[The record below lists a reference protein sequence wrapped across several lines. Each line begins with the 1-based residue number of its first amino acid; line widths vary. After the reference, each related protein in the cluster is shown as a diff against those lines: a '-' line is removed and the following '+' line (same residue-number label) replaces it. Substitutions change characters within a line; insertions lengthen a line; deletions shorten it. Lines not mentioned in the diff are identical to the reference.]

1 MTLQQLRYFTKMAGI
16 LHYTQAAEQ
25 LNVSQPSLSY
35 ALSELS
41 KELGVPL
48 FKKKGKKISLTEF
61 GEAFLPYV
69 ESALGILDQ
78 GEAQLAIMN
87 QPTEG
92 IINLGYIYSVSFDA
106 IPHLIDEFYI
116 HQGNRNIHFTF
127 QVNMTNTLIE
137 KLMDCTL
144 DVVMAPQ
151 PEVVAE
157 GIEAIPVFQQELYLM
172 VYNDHPLATRTSVT
186 FDDFKDEKF
195 VMINKKTDLYVQTE
209 ALFKKHNLVPDTAF
223 KVDECNSMAAF
234 VGSQLGVAIMPQIP
248 SLDNYKVTA
257 IPFEGRPWSRTICL
271 LWNTKCRSNPILRSF
286 INYFTSHDKQKTLP
300 SI

>member
-1 MTLQQLRYFTKMAGI
+1 MTLQQLRYFTEMAGT
-16 LHYTQAAEQ
+16 LHYTRAAEQ

-48 FKKKGKKISLTEF
+48 FHKEGKKVSLTEY

-69 ESALGILDQ
+69 ESALSILDQ
-78 GEAQLAIMN
+78 GEAQLSTMN

-137 KLMDCTL
+137 KLMDCSL

-172 VYNDHPLATRTSVT
+172 VYNDHPLAGRTSVT
-186 FDDFKDEKF
+186 FEDFKDEKF

-209 ALFKKHNLVPDTAF
+209 ALFKSHNLMPDIAF

-234 VGSQLGVAIMPQIP
+234 VGSQLGVAIMPKIP
-248 SLDNYKVTA
+248 SLENYKVTA

-271 LWNTKCRSNPILRSF
+271 LWNTKCRANPALRSF
-286 INYFTSHDKQKTLP
+286 INYFTANA
-300 SI
+300 